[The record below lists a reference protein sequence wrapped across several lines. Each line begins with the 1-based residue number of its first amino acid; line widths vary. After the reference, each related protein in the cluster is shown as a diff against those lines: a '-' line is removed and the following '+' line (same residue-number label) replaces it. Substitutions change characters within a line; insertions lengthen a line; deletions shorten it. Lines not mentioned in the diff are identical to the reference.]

1 MPPRCEIHTFLQRAA
16 ARYSCIVCPYGM
28 LVLCVGA
35 VGGWHG
41 LLMPGASARY
51 SCIVCRYGML
61 VLCVGTVG
69 GMAWLIDARGI
80 GTVFLYSVSVR
91 YSCLVCRHGWGDG
104 MAH

>member
-1 MPPRCEIHTFLQRAA
+1 MKAWPDSGKAIDWSKSNDFAWCGSMPPRCEIHTFLQRAEEG
-16 ARYSCIVCPYGM
+16 YSCIVCPYGM

-35 VGGWHG
+35 
-41 LLMPGASARY
+41 
-51 SCIVCRYGML
+51 
-61 VLCVGTVG
+61 VG

-104 MAH
+104 MAY